1 MRNITLVPSWL
12 RFLIIFLLSMGIL
25 FRFVNL
31 EGKVYSHDETY
42 TSLRISG
49 YTVDEVKQEIFTGRV
64 ISKESFTNFQSPNR
78 EKSFSDIIMSLA
90 IKDPQHPP
98 LYYLIARFWVEIFG
112 NSVTAIRS
120 LSAFISL
127 LVFPCSYWLCRE
139 LFNVRLTAPGLAIA
153 LMAISPIHL
162 VYAQEAREYM
172 LWLVTIILCSAALLR
187 AIRLESKDDQELAK
201 RQQNSDRFATWG
213 IYVITLV
220 LSFYTCLWGVFIAI
234 AQGIYMMIMTK
245 FQLTET
251 VRAYLLASSLSFLAF
266 MPWMMIVVANFFEF
280 LLTADVSKNQVSL
293 MPLISFWLMQISR
306 IFFDLNFDLNNPLSY
321 LVSPIF
327 LTLVGYAIYFLCY
340 TTNYKTWLFVVTL
353 IIVPALPIML
363 PDLFSGD
370 MTSISEPYLIPAYLG
385 IQITVAYLLGTQI
398 SSGIVLRRR
407 IWQMIMVLVIVCGLI
422 SYRVSYEAETWWHK
436 EVSYSNPLVAN
447 IINLS
452 ESPLLISDSEGI
464 NYGNVFSLSYLVQPK
479 VRFKLLKNQ
488 IIPDIPDGF
497 TDIFLLNPSDT
508 WRRQI
513 VTKYEF
519 NIVYEDEY
527 YSLWKLAQ
535 PRISQ
540 QRVMPSRNKLAGG

>member
-1 MRNITLVPSWL
+1 
-12 RFLIIFLLSMGIL
+12 LSIGIL

-31 EGKVYSHDETY
+31 DGKVYSHDETY

-64 ISKESFTNFQSPNR
+64 ISKESFAKFQSSNL

-90 IKDPQHPP
+90 TKDPQHPP
-98 LYYLIARFWVEIFG
+98 IYYLIARFWVEVFG

-120 LSAFISL
+120 LSAFFSL
-127 LVFPCSYWLCRE
+127 LVFPCSYWLYRE
-139 LFNVRLTAPGLAIA
+139 LFHVPLTVPGLAIA

-187 AIRLESKDDQELAK
+187 AIRLESKDNQELAK
-201 RQQNSDRFATWG
+201 RQQNSDRFATWV

-220 LSFYTCLWGVFIAI
+220 LSLYTCLWGVFIAI
-234 AQGIYMMIMTK
+234 AHGIYLMIMTK

-280 LLTADVSKNQVSL
+280 LLTASVSKNQLSL
-293 MPLISFWLMQISR
+293 MPLISFWLMQVSR
-306 IFFDLNFDLNNPLSY
+306 IFFDLNFNLNNPLSY
-321 LVSPIF
+321 LISLIF
-327 LTLVGYAIYFLCY
+327 LILVGYAIYFMCR
-340 TTNYKTWLFVVTL
+340 TTNYKTWLFIVTL

-363 PDLFSGD
+363 LDLFSGD
-370 MTSISEPYLIPAYLG
+370 ITSISEPYLIPAYLG

-398 SSGIVLRRR
+398 YSGIVSRRR
-407 IWQMIMVLVIVCGLI
+407 IWQMIILLVIVCGLI

-479 VRFKLLKNQ
+479 VRFQLLKNQ

-519 NIVYEDEY
+519 NINIVYEDEY

-535 PRISQ
+535 PRTSQ
-540 QRVMPSRNKLAGG
+540 QRVMPNRNKLSSG

>member
-49 YTVDEVKQEIFTGRV
+49 YTVDEVKQKIFTGRV

-90 IKDPQHPP
+90 TKDPQHPP

-139 LFNVRLTAPGLAIA
+139 LFNVPLTVPGLAIA

-340 TTNYKTWLFVVTL
+340 TTNYKTWLFIVTL